1 MNIRR
6 FYSIG
11 LILQMLVCSVSAQSF
26 LELRND
32 SLHLKFDLTRGGA
45 IAYLS
50 VDGEERNLV
59 NIYDEG
65 RYIQQSYYA
74 GKKLDRTA
82 DGQSPNWSPW
92 SWNPIQVGDSYLNRA
107 EILDYRVND
116 STVYTKCTPMLWDM
130 KNELAEATMEQWTTL
145 SGNIIKVRNKLTCM
159 RTDNLYGEGEY
170 RSQEIPAVYPISA
183 LSELYTYFGDAPYTG
198 APLSKPKVIH
208 LEDDFWGTYTKET
221 VTESW
226 MAFVNEEKWGMAVYQ
241 PITKNFLAGMSG
253 KPGGEAGSIS
263 TSYISPVKKEKL
275 FKDSEYE
282 YEYYLL
288 IGDLHQMRTQIY
300 EIHEQDIAKRKK

>member
-1 MNIRR
+1 MNTRVS
-6 FYSIG
+6 Y
-11 LILQMLVCSVSAQSF
+11 LIALIVHILACSASAQSF

-32 SLHLKFDLTRGGA
+32 SLHVKFDLTRGGA

-59 NIYDEG
+59 NIHDEG

-82 DGQSPNWSPW
+82 DGQRPRWSPW
-92 SWNPIQVGDSYLNRA
+92 TWNPIQVGDSYLNRA
-107 EILDYRVND
+107 EILDYKVDD

-145 SGNIIKVRNKLTCM
+145 SGNVIKVRNRLTCM
-159 RTDNLYGEGEY
+159 RTDNLYGEGMN
-170 RSQEIPAVYPISA
+170 RAQEIPAVYPISA
-183 LSELYTYFGDAPYTG
+183 LSELYTYFGDAPFTG
-198 APLSKPKVIH
+198 ASLNKPEVIH
-208 LEDDFWGTYTKET
+208 LEDGFWGRYNKEKI
-221 VTESW
+221 TESW
-226 MAFVNEEKWGMAVYQ
+226 MAFVDENKWGMAVYQ
-241 PITKNFLAGMSG
+241 PITKNFLAGMAG
-253 KPGGEAGSIS
+253 KPGGEADDSS
-263 TSYISPVKKEKL
+263 TSYIAPIKKEKL

-282 YEYYLL
+282 YVYYLL

-300 EIHEQDIAKRKK
+300 EIHEQLIENQKK